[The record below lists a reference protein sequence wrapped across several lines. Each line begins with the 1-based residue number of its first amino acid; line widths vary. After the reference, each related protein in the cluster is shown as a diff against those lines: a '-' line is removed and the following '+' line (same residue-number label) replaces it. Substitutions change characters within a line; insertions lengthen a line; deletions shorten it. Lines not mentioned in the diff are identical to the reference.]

1 MRQGRIFMS
10 CDKAGVRGLCRVFVL
25 IEEGAMILCQSAVQT
40 SRNSATQTATPVLP
54 ERTERENSTGG
65 GDGYI
70 VIVYNNEHNTY
81 EQVTSILIRATGCT
95 REEAEI
101 ETWEVDHL
109 GQSVVHHGGQEE
121 CERAAA
127 IIRTIGIHVE
137 VRED

>member
-1 MRQGRIFMS
+1 MPQGRTSMCCEIPMS
-10 CDKAGVRGLCRVFVL
+10 
-25 IEEGAMILCQSAVQT
+25 EEEAMIPNDVLVPVR
-40 SRNSATQTATPVLP
+40 RNSATQTGTPVLP

-81 EQVTSILIRATGCT
+81 EQVTSILMQATGCT

-121 CERAAA
+121 CERVAA